1 MTETTSRRPSTAPAR
16 SGPPVPGAAS
26 PASSLTATLLIIAFC
41 GFVPLAV
48 FATVPYPTDRAVPL
62 EVGAALLI
70 LLISGT
76 RLAMVVGSGRQT
88 LFTFAFWLFAYV
100 FIAVPAF
107 AQMLTQRF
115 PGTTPNIRVEYD
127 LTALGV
133 VLVGLGAA
141 MLGGLIGRR
150 IRSRRTEE
158 QVTAV
163 SSTGWSLSRNRIVI
177 LAVIGFVAWAYFVA
191 RIGPATFFSSRDE
204 LAAARSAV
212 FPDPATST
220 IVASVA
226 TLPLLVCVHAMTR
239 FRRAQRLSTGTARD
253 FTLMLPAALLAV
265 LFAINV
271 VTSSRYLFGTMAFS
285 LLVLFGGFATRRR
298 ARLSMSALVF
308 LLLAAFPL
316 FSIFRRATASTTS
329 QLGAAAFVNSGDYDS
344 FAQIINAVNYVAVEG
359 VLWGT
364 QLLGPVVFWVPRAA
378 WPDKPIDTGV
388 MLAQFRGYN
397 FENLSAPFWS
407 EAFLSGGWAGVVLLF
422 LILGYVL
429 KRADARTGASLDSAG
444 VFGITTAILSFYM
457 LILLRGSLLQATS
470 TLAVIL
476 VSILVVAR
484 RGRGEPLAPAEGG
497 DRVAARARSGEG
509 YGHIRP
515 RAAARR

>member
-1 MTETTSRRPSTAPAR
+1 MTETPSRRPPVAPPRSST
-16 SGPPVPGAAS
+16 SGPMVAGSAAS
-26 PASSLTATLLIIAFC
+26 TASSLTATLLIIAFC

-62 EVGAALLI
+62 EVAGALLI

-76 RLAMVVGSGRQT
+76 RLAIVIGSGRQT
-88 LFTFAFWLFAYV
+88 LFTFAFWLFAYA

-107 AQMLTQRF
+107 AQMLTRRF
-115 PGTTPNIRVEYD
+115 PGTTPNIEVEYD

-141 MLGGLIGRR
+141 MFGALIARR
-150 IRSRRTEE
+150 VRPHRSDQQMRAAALPR
-158 QVTAV
+158 
-163 SSTGWSLSRNRIVI
+163 WSLSRNRIVI
-177 LAVIGFVAWAYFVA
+177 LAVIGFAAWAYFVG
-191 RIGPATFFSSRDE
+191 RLGPATFFSSRDE
-204 LAAARSAV
+204 MAAARSMA
-212 FPDPATST
+212 FSDPATST

-239 FRRAQRLSTGTARD
+239 FRRAQPRATGTARD

-298 ARLSMSALVF
+298 ARLSMGALVF

-344 FAQIINAVNYVAVEG
+344 FAQIINSVNYVADEG

-364 QLLGPVVFWVPRAA
+364 QLLGPFVFWVPRAV

-407 EAFLSGGWAGVVLLF
+407 EAFLSGGWAGVVVLF
-422 LILGYVL
+422 LLLGYVL
-429 KRADARTGASLDSAG
+429 KRADARSGASLDKAG

-484 RGRGEPLAPAEGG
+484 RDAIKPT
-497 DRVAARARSGEG
+497 AASGSG
-509 YGHIRP
+509 TRRP
-515 RAAARR
+515 IS

>member
-1 MTETTSRRPSTAPAR
+1 MTETTSRRTSATLPRT
-16 SGPPVPGAAS
+16 AAS
-26 PASSLTATLLIIAFC
+26 GSLVAGTASSTASSLIATLLIIAFC
-41 GFVPLAV
+41 GVVPLAV

-62 EVGAALLI
+62 EVAAALLI

-76 RLAMVVGSGRQT
+76 RLAIVIGSGRQT
-88 LFTFAFWLFAYV
+88 LFTFAFWLFAYA

-115 PGTTPNIRVEYD
+115 PGTTPNIELEYA
-127 LTALGV
+127 LTSLGV

-141 MLGGLIGRR
+141 MLGGLIARR
-150 IRSRRTEE
+150 VRPRRDNPR
-158 QVTAV
+158 ASAA
-163 SSTGWSLSRNRIVI
+163 SSAGWSLSRNRIVI
-177 LAVIGFVAWAYFVA
+177 LAVIGFIAWAYFVA
-191 RIGPATFFSSRDE
+191 RLGPATFFTSRDE
-204 LAAARSAV
+204 MAAARSVA

-239 FRRAQRLSTGTARD
+239 YRRAQRLAAGAARA

-285 LLVLFGGFATRRR
+285 LLVLAGGFATRRR
-298 ARLSMSALVF
+298 ARLSMGGLVF

-316 FSIFRRATASTTS
+316 FSTFRRATASTTS

-344 FAQIINAVNYVAVEG
+344 FAQIINSVNYVADQG

-364 QLLGPVVFWVPRAA
+364 QLLGPFVFWVPRGV

-388 MLAQFRGYN
+388 LLAQFRGCN

-407 EAFLSGGWAGVVLLF
+407 EAFLSGGWAGVVVLF
-422 LILGYVL
+422 LLLGYVL
-429 KRADARTGASLDSAG
+429 KRADARTGVSLDRAG

-484 RGRGEPLAPAEGG
+484 REGHAAIGPRGKQTPNVG
-497 DRVAARARSGEG
+497 AAIATNFPELPRSQ
-509 YGHIRP
+509 
-515 RAAARR
+515 